1 MLIRHACVLLLA
13 GLCSVAGAADKLT
26 ITTELAPPTSMLEM
40 LTRVGVDFEISMLPW
55 KRAYSAAL
63 TNPSTCVYSTTRTP
77 EREHLFKW
85 VGPTDEGDWVL
96 MGVAGRKYNLRTLE
110 DARNLRIGTQFG
122 DARNDYLR
130 AHGFETDAAHTDT
143 INPQKLLLGRIDLWA
158 ASMRR
163 GTTALAA
170 RGLAGKI
177 VPVLVFNHIQVYLA
191 CNVSVP
197 DALIERMNATLEAM
211 ARDGTSRRIDRK
223 YENYVEPPA
232 ARGR

>member
-1 MLIRHACVLLLA
+1 MLENGQVVGSASDRVR
-13 GLCSVAGAADKLT
+13 
-26 ITTELAPPTSMLEM
+26 EM
-40 LTRVGVDFEISMLPW
+40 LTRVGVDFEITMLPW

-63 TNPSTCVYSTTRTP
+63 THPSTCVYSTTRTP

-96 MGVAGRKYNLRTLE
+96 MGLAGRNYNLHTLE
-110 DARNLRIGTQFG
+110 DARPLRIGTQFG
-122 DARNDYLR
+122 DARNDFLR
-130 AHGFETDAAHTDT
+130 AHGFDTDAAHTDT

-170 RGLAGKI
+170 KGLADRI
-177 VPVLVFNHIQVYLA
+177 VPVLVFNHIKVYLA
-191 CNVSVP
+191 CNRAVP

-211 ARDGTSRRIDRK
+211 AKDGTSRRIDHK
-223 YENYVEPPA
+223 YDSYIEPRA
-232 ARGR
+232 SQVR